1 MENTK
6 VIKLSSGC
14 FYASESSI
22 KKFGLQF
29 FERLNTYEVNKSNQ
43 GDRMQ
48 KINHDDF
55 IDRTLYYYKNVIIL
69 EVKNSMSL
77 PCLNE
82 LVQIQDTIY
91 SIDQIINDVS
101 KSQTHV
107 FLNNHRCRPDPGY
120 KFDFNEFCEQHQT
133 KIA

>member
-1 MENTK
+1 
-6 VIKLSSGC
+6 
-14 FYASESSI
+14 
-22 KKFGLQF
+22 
-29 FERLNTYEVNKSNQ
+29 
-43 GDRMQ
+43 MQ

-82 LVQIQDTIY
+82 LVQIRDTIY
-91 SIDQIINDVS
+91 SIDQIVNDAS
-101 KSQTHV
+101 ESCTHI
-107 FLNNHRCRPDPGY
+107 FLNNHRGMPEPGH
-120 KFDFNEFCEQHQT
+120 KFDLDKFCEDHQT